1 MNLWSGNISSSSWL
15 ESSAHG
21 SSEKSLVRK
30 GFIAEPL
37 LDYYKVCF
45 LKYSLSTTVFCVCEW
60 LRESVRCSF
69 SFFFSQM
76 CFLEYACLPRGHH
89 RHLQI
94 TIFDVQKC
102 STSEGHFY
110 WTISFLLVYMEFD
123 FVSAPSFFPS
133 TFFSLLP

>member
-45 LKYSLSTTVFCVCEW
+45 LKYSLSTTLFCVCEW

-69 SFFFSQM
+69 SFFFLK
-76 CFLEYACLPRGHH
+76 CVFLNMLACHEAITDIYKLLFLTCSKVFYVRGP
-89 RHLQI
+89 
-94 TIFDVQKC
+94 
-102 STSEGHFY
+102 
-110 WTISFLLVYMEFD
+110 FLLDNFFSAGVLGN